1 MFYLIGQILLCVLMA
16 ALLGFLVGWF
26 LRGWLCN
33 QKIDEL
39 ESKIARLESDAATP
53 VVAAVPLMAEVAEDD
68 DLTKIEGIGPKI
80 ENLLKAGGI
89 TTWALLA
96 ASRPDKLQGV
106 LDGGGDRFRLADP
119 ASWPDQAKLAAD
131 GRWEELYEL
140 QDLLIAGRG
149 VAVGSAVSEGDDL
162 KVIEGIGPK
171 IEKHLKSEG
180 VTTWALLAESQTG
193 KLKGILDQGGDRFR
207 IADPSSWSD
216 QAKLASEGRWDELDE
231 FQDIL
236 IGGRGAAGAVVLE
249 GDDLKVIEGI
259 GPKIEEFL
267 KSHGVTTW
275 ALLAA
280 SQTDTLRGILDQGG
294 DRFRIAD
301 PQSWPDQAQLA
312 AEGRWKDLD
321 EFQDILL
328 GGREA

>member
-1 MFYLIGQILLCVLMA
+1 MSYLIGQILLSVLMA

-39 ESKIARLESDAATP
+39 ESKNAKLEAEASRP
-53 VVAAVPLMAEVAEDD
+53 MVAAVPLKADRDEED

-80 ENLLKAGGI
+80 EKLLKAEGV
-89 TTWALLA
+89 TTWVVLA
-96 ASRPDKLQGV
+96 ASPLDKLQAM
-106 LDGGGDRFRLADP
+106 LNRGGDRFRLADP
-119 ASWPDQAKLAAD
+119 TSWPDQARLAAED
-131 GRWEELYEL
+131 RWDELYEL

-149 VAVGSAVSEGDDL
+149 ATAGPAASEGDDL

-236 IGGRGAAGAVVLE
+236 VGGRGAAGSVVLE

-259 GPKIEEFL
+259 GPKIEELL

-280 SQTDTLRGILDQGG
+280 SHTDNIKSILDQGG

-328 GGREA
+328 GGREG